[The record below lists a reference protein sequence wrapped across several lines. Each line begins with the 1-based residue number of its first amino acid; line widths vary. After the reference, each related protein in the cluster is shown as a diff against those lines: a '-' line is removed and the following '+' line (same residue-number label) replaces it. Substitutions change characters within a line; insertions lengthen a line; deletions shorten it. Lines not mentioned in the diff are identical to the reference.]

1 MNNLYLI
8 HINPAGSAALN
19 ILDKHLV
26 PLLQPGAAHR
36 AHRQQQ
42 VHRGGRLLFVHN
54 LCLDVYTGNIRM
66 PLSKWA
72 LANIIQR
79 LAIIWTP
86 KNKTKYTADSAY
98 IFLIILLISLNKWSG
113 WSGRR
118 RRSCLVWSLLERQPG

>member
-42 VHRGGRLLFVHN
+42 VHRGGRLLFLHN
-54 LCLDVYTGNIRM
+54 LCLDVYNGNIRM

-72 LANIIQR
+72 LANII
-79 LAIIWTP
+79 
-86 KNKTKYTADSAY
+86 
-98 IFLIILLISLNKWSG
+98 
-113 WSGRR
+113 
-118 RRSCLVWSLLERQPG
+118 

>member
-1 MNNLYLI
+1 MV
-8 HINPAGSAALN
+8 HINPAGIAALN
-19 ILDKHLV
+19 ILHKHLV
-26 PLLQPGAAHR
+26 PLLQPGPAHR

-72 LANIIQR
+72 MANIIQR

-86 KNKTKYTADSAY
+86 RNINPLS
-98 IFLIILLISLNKWSG
+98 
-113 WSGRR
+113 
-118 RRSCLVWSLLERQPG
+118 